1 MDLKSGVNFVHYIR
15 DRYNQ
20 VQCNS
25 IHITVNSKNQFFL
38 HAHAYKYS
46 KRLRVPIDFAQ
57 PYGASANGTMET
69 LQYRTNPNRNLLQD
83 F

>member
-1 MDLKSGVNFVHYIR
+1 MDPKSGVNFVHYIR

-46 KRLRVPIDFAQ
+46 QRLRVPIDFAQ
-57 PYGASANGTMET
+57 PYNGAMET
-69 LQYRTNPNRNLLQD
+69 LQYRTNPYRNLLQD